1 MNLDLIMGV
10 FFVESRNAAASAAV
24 VFSGKAH
31 LLASAYARTYSTN
44 ASRQWISGAFAV
56 PAAGLDYQ

>member
-1 MNLDLIMGV
+1 MGV